1 MERLIAIAIMSA
13 ALASSAVA
21 DCGGETPCMLS
32 AGSYHIARPDT
43 DNDPMPAVMFLHGH
57 GGSAAGVLNMREMV
71 ESFTVRGYAVIAPN
85 GARRPNGPR
94 SWSFLPEFGGRDDF
108 SFLPEVLNDAAARF
122 DVDPERT
129 VLAGFSSGAFM
140 VNYLACKE
148 PEAFAAYLPVSGGFW
163 RPQPETCAGPVSLY
177 QSHGW
182 SDEVVPLEGRIL
194 GGGRFTQGDI
204 WAGLELW
211 RDTLGCDT
219 HAPDRIWQDDA
230 RRLRRWDCGEG
241 HTLTFELFPGGHRVP
256 SGWADRAITWI
267 EAQIPATPDTE

>member
-13 ALASSAVA
+13 VLASSAVA
-21 DCGGETPCMLS
+21 DCGGETPCTLS

-43 DNDPMPAVMFLHGH
+43 DNGPIPAVMFLHGH

-71 ESFTVRGYAVIAPN
+71 ESFTARGYAVIAPN

-94 SWSFLPEFGGRDDF
+94 SWSFLPKFGGRDDF
-108 SFLPEVLNDAAARF
+108 SFLPEVLNDAATRF

-140 VNYLACKE
+140 VNYLACKK

-182 SDEVVPLEGRIL
+182 SDKVVPLEGRIL

-204 WAGLELW
+204 WTGLELW

-219 HAPDRIWQDDA
+219 HAPDRIWQDDT
-230 RRLRRWDCGEG
+230 RDLRRWDCREG